1 MQWLKYDIKF
11 LPLYGPDKRQ
21 NHILLKLNSFCSK
34 TTIQFTYIGILQ
46 KCFIKMQEPK
56 NSSLVQQY
64 PSMPPTLFRYIGLK
78 PYLST
83 YLFELLYKTSYNT
96 SQTFFS
102 EDTVSKT
109 KTFQKSQLTLF
120 KKTEM
125 SRKIRPHL
133 EEDNVTYREK
143 KLGEN
148 FCTQERLSKNCSFH
162 QVAKN
167 VHICQIKW
175 SDDLSCLLTL
185 QRLLH
190 LYLLPFNFHN
200 TQYKNISN

>member
-11 LPLYGPDKRQ
+11 LPLDGPDKRQ

-34 TTIQFTYIGILQ
+34 ILIQFTYIGILQ

-56 NSSLVQQY
+56 NSSLFQQY

-83 YLFELLYKTSYNT
+83 YLFELLYNTSYNT

-109 KTFQKSQLTLF
+109 KTFQKSQVTLF

-125 SRKIRPHL
+125 SRKIRPQL

-143 KLGEN
+143 NLVKTFARKRDSAKIVHFIRLQKMSLFVKSNGRMIYP
-148 FCTQERLSKNCSFH
+148 FC
-162 QVAKN
+162 
-167 VHICQIKW
+167 
-175 SDDLSCLLTL
+175 
-185 QRLLH
+185 
-190 LYLLPFNFHN
+190 
-200 TQYKNISN
+200 

>member
-1 MQWLKYDIKF
+1 MGHALTIK
-11 LPLYGPDKRQ
+11 
-21 NHILLKLNSFCSK
+21 K
-34 TTIQFTYIGILQ
+34 TEKAFGL
-46 KCFIKMQEPK
+46 KCFIHTVCTMIAKSHPSEARQLLWRDTFSIYKLSQQEYYKKYFIKIQEPK

-83 YLFELLYKTSYNT
+83 YLFELLYKTSHNT

-109 KTFQKSQLTLF
+109 KTFQKSQVTLF

-125 SRKIRPHL
+125 SRKIRPQL

-143 KLGEN
+143 NLVKT
-148 FCTQERLSKNCSFH
+148 FARKRDSAKIVHFIRLQKMSLFVK
-162 QVAKN
+162 
-167 VHICQIKW
+167 
-175 SDDLSCLLTL
+175 
-185 QRLLH
+185 
-190 LYLLPFNFHN
+190 
-200 TQYKNISN
+200 SNGRMIYPVC